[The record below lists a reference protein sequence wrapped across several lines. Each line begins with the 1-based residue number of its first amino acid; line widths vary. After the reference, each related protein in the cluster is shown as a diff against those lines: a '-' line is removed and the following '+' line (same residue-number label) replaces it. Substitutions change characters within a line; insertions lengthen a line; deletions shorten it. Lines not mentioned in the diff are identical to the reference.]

1 MMWSSMI
8 YRGVRNRADGAQSK
22 KSYGWADNMSKVDFG
37 SWITNDFEKWITLK
51 VAIPGQKV
59 LTGQGDLPPTF
70 PDEPEWMRESKVWP
84 LPPGASLI
92 RDLRTWH
99 AGIATSR
106 PSIGL
111 LYLLG

>member
-1 MMWSSMI
+1 MI

-22 KSYGWADNMSKVDFG
+22 KSYGWADNMSQVDFG

-70 PDEPEWMRESKVWP
+70 LTSPYHLAQRKTKGSEDVVLVRAAGSKRPKSP
-84 LPPGASLI
+84 LGCAN
-92 RDLRTWH
+92 
-99 AGIATSR
+99 R
-106 PSIGL
+106 PSVVDRV
-111 LYLLG
+111 